1 MDNPESQDNSQSQ
14 VEPDSQS
21 EPESTAQSQTAH
33 PAQSAPSLSPLARVL
48 IDSLT
53 KQEEIE
59 HEEHKISVNPIVTKF
74 ASWYEKLR
82 NAMEFRED
90 EVILR
95 ATIERILKRRL
106 LLGGNGKS
114 TAEPLV
120 KELLW
125 ARYLPDNE
133 IRHSKVVQVEKS
145 IDLHLELRLSILSE
159 HRMPDS
165 LINEWIYD
173 LMSSDI
179 QYILNAKRDKEI
191 IANFMFQVL
200 KDDVT
205 IADDSEETKDAQ
217 VFMAIRKAYA
227 RDDLAFLRYHLFRQ
241 YFGQLT
247 EKSLESTVKKFAEGY
262 KEIMKQLN
270 YPGKERIFSY
280 VKRRTAAFFILE
292 DVLLENKD
300 SLSEITEKPEALERT
315 VIEACSKR
323 YKGIASRVRT
333 AIIRSVVFILFTKL
347 AFAFIVE
354 GTYERIVYGH
364 IIYSSI
370 IINTT
375 IPPLLMVIVGLLI
388 RTPGEE
394 NSRLVLKYINQLLY
408 QDNPQLG
415 DRLKMAIEKE
425 KSSTSHLIFNILWL
439 VSFVLS
445 FGAMVLV
452 LSWLHFNIIS
462 KAIFVFFLTIVS
474 FLAYRISLLANVYR
488 VGERQG
494 LTTFVVDFFF
504 MPVIRVG
511 RKLTQSISQVNIFLY
526 FFDFFIEAPF
536 KLLFAFFD
544 QWFYFL
550 HRKTEEME

>member
-1 MDNPESQDNSQSQ
+1 MDNPS
-14 VEPDSQS
+14 
-21 EPESTAQSQTAH
+21 AQPQ
-33 PAQSAPSLSPLARVL
+33 LSPLARMLV
-48 IDSLT
+48 DSLT
-53 KQEEIE
+53 QKEAESHDE
-59 HEEHKISVNPIVTKF
+59 RKIAVNPIVTKF
-74 ASWYEKLR
+74 ASWYERLR

-133 IRHSKVVQVEKS
+133 IAESKVNQVEES
-145 IDLHLELRLSILSE
+145 IDLHLSLRLSVLSE
-159 HRMPDS
+159 HRMPDN
-165 LINEWIYD
+165 LINDWIYD

-179 QYILNAKRDKEI
+179 QYILNPKREKEV

-200 KDDVT
+200 KDDVS
-205 IADDSEETKDAQ
+205 IVDDSDETKDAQ

-241 YFGQLT
+241 YFGKLT
-247 EKSLESTVKKFAEGY
+247 GKTLEPTIKKFASGY
-262 KEIMKQLN
+262 KEIMKQLD
-270 YPGKERIFSY
+270 YPGKERIYTY

-292 DVLLENKD
+292 DVLLSHRDN
-300 SLSEITEKPEALERT
+300 LSELIEKPEEPIQQVPTAAAVEPAVPVEEPVTLEKA
-315 VIEACSKR
+315 VLEACDKR

-333 AIIRSVVFILFTKL
+333 AIIRSVIFILLTKL
-347 AFAFIVE
+347 AFAFVVE
-354 GTYERIVYGH
+354 GTYERIVYGK
-364 IIYSSI
+364 ILWGSI
-370 IINTT
+370 IVNTT

-388 RTPGEE
+388 RTPGIE
-394 NSRLVLKYINQLLY
+394 NSRLILKYINQLLY

-415 DRLKMAIEKE
+415 DRLSMAIKKE
-425 KSSTSHLIFNILWL
+425 KDSTAHLIFNLLWL
-439 VSFVLS
+439 ISFVLS
-445 FGAMVLV
+445 FGAMVLI
-452 LSWLHFNIIS
+452 LSRLHFNIMS
-462 KAIFVFFLTIVS
+462 QFIFVFFLTIVS

-488 VGERQG
+488 VGEKQG
-494 LTTFVVDFFF
+494 LGTLLVDFFF

>member
-1 MDNPESQDNSQSQ
+1 MDNSSPTQTQPTPTQPLQS
-14 VEPDSQS
+14 
-21 EPESTAQSQTAH
+21 AQ
-33 PAQSAPSLSPLARVL
+33 PAQPLSSLARRL

-53 KQEEIE
+53 KKEVES

-133 IRHSKVVQVEKS
+133 IAESKVRQVEES
-145 IDLHLELRLSILSE
+145 IDLHLSLRLSVLSE

-200 KDDVT
+200 KDDVI
-205 IADDSEETKDAQ
+205 IADDTEETKDAQ

-227 RDDLAFLRYHLFRQ
+227 RDDLAFLRYHLFIQ
-241 YFGQLT
+241 YFGKLT
-247 EKSLESTVKKFAEGY
+247 DKTLEPTIKKFADGY
-262 KEIMKQLN
+262 KEIIKQLN
-270 YPGKERIFSY
+270 YPGKDRIYSY
-280 VKRRTAAFFILE
+280 VKRRTAAFFIFE
-292 DVLLENKD
+292 DALLANKD
-300 SLSEITEKPEALERT
+300 NLTELIEKPEELEK
-315 VIEACSKR
+315 VVLEACDKR
-323 YKGIASRVRT
+323 YKGISSRVRT
-333 AIIRSVVFILFTKL
+333 AIIRSVIFILLTKL
-347 AFAFIVE
+347 AFAFVVE
-354 GTYERIVYGH
+354 GTYEQIFYGRILWG
-364 IIYSSI
+364 SI
-370 IINTT
+370 AVNTT
-375 IPPLLMVIVGLLI
+375 IPPLLMVIVGLFI
-388 RTPGEE
+388 RTPGVD
-394 NSRLVLKYINQLLY
+394 NSRLIYKYINQLLH

-415 DRLKMAIEKE
+415 DRLTMTIEKE
-425 KSSTSHLIFNILWL
+425 KNSVSHFIFNTLWL
-439 VSFVLS
+439 ISFVLS
-445 FGAMVLV
+445 FGGMVLV
-452 LSWLHFNIIS
+452 LSRLHFNIIS
-462 KAIFVFFLTIVS
+462 QLIFVFFLTIVS

-511 RKLTQSISQVNIFLY
+511 RKLTQNISKVNIFLY

-550 HRKTEEME
+550 HRKTEELE